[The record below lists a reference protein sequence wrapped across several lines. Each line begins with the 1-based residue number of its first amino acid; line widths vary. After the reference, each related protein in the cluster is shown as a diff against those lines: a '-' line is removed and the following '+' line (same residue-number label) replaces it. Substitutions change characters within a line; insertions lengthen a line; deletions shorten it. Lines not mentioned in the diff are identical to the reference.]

1 MLLYPEEVWSEK
13 AGDACEDTQGE
24 RVTDGRAAAVAVSQ
38 RSYTRR
44 QVLVIFGALLLGLL
58 LAALDQTIVATAL
71 PTIAGEL
78 GGLEHLSWVVT
89 AYLLTSTV
97 SAPLYGKLG
106 DLYGRKPLFQ
116 IATVIFLVGSA
127 LSGLSQG
134 MLELILFRAVQG
146 LGAGGLIVGA
156 QGIVGDVVSPRER
169 GRYQGIFGAVFG
181 ASSVAGPLLG
191 GFFVENLSWRWVFYI
206 NLPLGVLALIVTAVV
221 LHLPTARVHRAVDY
235 LGSVLLTGGV
245 ACLILMTSLGGTQY
259 PWSSPEI
266 IGLGIAGMVLLA
278 AFVFAEQR
286 AAEPV
291 LPLSL
296 FGNRV
301 FAVGSAIS
309 FVVGFAL
316 FGAVTFLPLFL
327 QVVGGASPTGSG
339 LELVPMT
346 FGVILTSIAS
356 GHIISRWGRY
366 KVFPIMGTALM
377 TIGLF
382 LLSRMDE
389 NTGILTRSTYILVL
403 GLGLGMVMQVLVL
416 VVQNAVDY
424 RNLGTATSAATF
436 FRSIGGCFGVAVFG
450 AIFNSQLAEN
460 LPRYL
465 PSGVIS
471 ASVGA
476 GAVLSDPSQL
486 QQLSIP
492 VREGYLQAF
501 AASMDTVFFAAVPFA
516 LVAFILAGF
525 LPELPLRKTVETTGL
540 GESFAMPKEDSS
552 LKEIERSLRVL
563 VSREGQRHIYERLA
577 ARAGVDLGPAECWL
591 LFRIEEYAPDS
602 ATSLASRLELSETS
616 LLPHLERLEEAEL
629 LVGGEDGYT
638 LLALSPNGQE
648 VIGRLVAARRQALS
662 ELLEGWSPE
671 QHEELARMLGR
682 LARELLQDDPQPGL
696 VDTRGG
702 QHD

>member
-1 MLLYPEEVWSEK
+1 
-13 AGDACEDTQGE
+13 
-24 RVTDGRAAAVAVSQ
+24 
-38 RSYTRR
+38 
-44 QVLVIFGALLLGLL
+44 
-58 LAALDQTIVATAL
+58 
-71 PTIAGEL
+71 
-78 GGLEHLSWVVT
+78 
-89 AYLLTSTV
+89 
-97 SAPLYGKLG
+97 
-106 DLYGRKPLFQ
+106 
-116 IATVIFLVGSA
+116 
-127 LSGLSQG
+127 
-134 MLELILFRAVQG
+134 
-146 LGAGGLIVGA
+146 
-156 QGIVGDVVSPRER
+156 
-169 GRYQGIFGAVFG
+169 
-181 ASSVAGPLLG
+181 
-191 GFFVENLSWRWVFYI
+191 
-206 NLPLGVLALIVTAVV
+206 
-221 LHLPTARVHRAVDY
+221 
-235 LGSVLLTGGV
+235 
-245 ACLILMTSLGGTQY
+245 LILMTSLGGTQY

-616 LLPHLERLEEAEL
+616 LLPHLERLEEAGL

-648 VIGRLVAARRQALS
+648 VIGRLVAARRQALG